1 MIKGKTKK
9 PSKQRKRIHKAS
21 HHLRAKLMAAHLSQE
36 LKEKYNKRS
45 LSIRVGDTV
54 KIMRGDFSGIE
65 GKISEVDKSSYRV
78 FIDGVT
84 REKVSGE
91 TVNVPI
97 NTSNLLLTK
106 LDLDDKWRK
115 KILDRVK
122 VTEKR

>member
-9 PSKQRKRIHKAS
+9 PSKQRKRVYKAS
-21 HHLRAKLMAAHLSQE
+21 THLRAKMMAAHLSQE

-45 LSIRVGDTV
+45 LAIRVGDTV

-65 GKISEVDKSSYRV
+65 GKISEVDKGSYRV

-106 LDLDDKWRK
+106 LDLDDKWRS
-115 KILDRVK
+115 KILDRAK
-122 VTEKR
+122 VTVKR

>member
-9 PSKQRKRIHKAS
+9 PSKQRKRVYKAS
-21 HHLRAKLMAAHLSQE
+21 THLRAKMMAAHLSQE

-65 GKISEVDKSSYRV
+65 GKISEVDKGSYRV

-106 LDLDDKWRK
+106 LDLDDKWRS
-115 KILDRVK
+115 KILDRAK
-122 VTEKR
+122 VTVKR

>member
-9 PSKQRKRIHKAS
+9 PSKQRKRVYKAS
-21 HHLRAKLMAAHLSQE
+21 PHLRAKMMAAHLSQE

-45 LSIRVGDTV
+45 LAIRVGDTV

-65 GKISEVDKSSYRV
+65 GKISEVDKGSYRV

-106 LDLDDKWRK
+106 LDLDDKWRS
-115 KILDRVK
+115 KILDRAK
-122 VTEKR
+122 VTVKR